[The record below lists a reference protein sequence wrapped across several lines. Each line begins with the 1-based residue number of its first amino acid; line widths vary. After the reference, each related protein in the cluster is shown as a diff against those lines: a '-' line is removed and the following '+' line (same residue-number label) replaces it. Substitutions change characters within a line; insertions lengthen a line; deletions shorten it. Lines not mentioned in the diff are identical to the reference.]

1 MFDRIKKAYEFVQ
14 FGMQINQIHVCVCV
28 CVGIATMNNRKNM
41 IYIHM
46 KTWFFILPKKL
57 FAIIPKITSDEIY
70 IKLDV
75 PAIPICQWKSG
86 DI

>member
-1 MFDRIKKAYEFVQ
+1 M
-14 FGMQINQIHVCVCV
+14 
-28 CVGIATMNNRKNM
+28 
-41 IYIHM
+41 
-46 KTWFFILPKKL
+46 FFILPKKL
-57 FAIIPKITSDEIY
+57 FAIIPKITRDEIY

>member
-1 MFDRIKKAYEFVQ
+1 MNSYNLACRLIKY
-14 FGMQINQIHVCVCV
+14 MCVCV

-41 IYIHM
+41 IYIFM